1 MNINIHAIHFTSDE
15 QLNQFISKR
24 LSKLEL
30 FFDRIIAMDVF
41 LKVENSSEKSNKI
54 VEVRLQVP
62 NETMIVKKS
71 AKSFEE
77 GIDQS
82 ADSLEKRLMK
92 HKQKLRN

>member
-1 MNINIHAIHFTSDE
+1 MNIDIHAIHFTSDDE
-15 QLNQFISKR
+15 LKQFISKR
-24 LSKLEL
+24 LGKLEL
-30 FFDRIIAMDVF
+30 FFDRIIATDVF
-41 LKVENSSEKSNKI
+41 LKVENSSDKTNKI

-62 NETMIVKKS
+62 NETLIVKKS

-82 ADSLEKRLMK
+82 ADSLERQLLK